1 VEVDQSLEEVHSPL
15 GELLGVRL
23 LVSRTALVSA
33 AGDRPDGSVDA
44 KLSADRV
51 YIVRHVLHC
60 RAVRRFAVWSACQR
74 AAAAAS

>member
-1 VEVDQSLEEVHSPL
+1 
-15 GELLGVRL
+15 
-23 LVSRTALVSA
+23 
-33 AGDRPDGSVDA
+33 
-44 KLSADRV
+44 V